1 MLTVAEIRGLEAA
14 EREYSRSDEKGLS
27 IVVLPSGAKVWK
39 FRFNFGKKQQK
50 MHFGSFP
57 EVGLKEARDRRDEAR
72 VLIRKGIDPRQRAV
86 EVGKSAAPTFAEIAD
101 QWFEQRR
108 LHEWSPSHYD
118 KRRAQYEL
126 HTRPAL
132 GGRPVDEI
140 SSGELYKFLAVIAV
154 DGGKAEAAK
163 RLRGDIENIFAL
175 AKVLNL
181 VEHNPATGIGS
192 QLPTPKATHFPA
204 IIEPKAFGGFLRA
217 LRNMPKRSYPQTRIA
232 ALISPHLALRP
243 NELCK
248 GRWDE
253 VDFDAAT
260 WVIPGTRMKESR
272 DLVVPLSRQV
282 LELPQEPYPYSG
294 RDEWI
299 FPGAR
304 DHKKHMSLM
313 TIEQVFNRLGYAG
326 VQCPHGLRASFRT
339 MAAEELEEDERFLEM
354 QVGHVVKD
362 SNGTAYNRTAFL
374 KQRVGVM
381 QRWSDFLDLLAAN
394 NA

>member
-1 MLTVAEIRGLEAA
+1 MLTVKELREAYAQDKEYTIRDSLGLFILV
-14 EREYSRSDEKGLS
+14 RPNGTKRWKMRFRRKGSQHRLD
-27 IVVLPSGAKVWK
+27 LGA
-39 FRFNFGKKQQK
+39 
-50 MHFGSFP
+50 FP
-57 EVGLKEARDRRDEAR
+57 EVGLAQARKLRDEAR
-72 VLIRKGIDPRQRAV
+72 SKILQGIDPRPR
-86 EVGKSAAPTFAEIAD
+86 EVAHVYVPTFGEIAD
-101 QWFEQRR
+101 EWFKQRQ
-108 LHEWSPSHYD
+108 LHEWSPGHYD

-132 GGRPVDEI
+132 GERPVDQI
-140 SSGELYKFLAVIAV
+140 TSGELFDFLAAIAV
-154 DGGKAEAAK
+154 AGGKAEAAK
-163 RLRGDIENIFAL
+163 RLRGDIENILAL
-175 AKVLNL
+175 AKVRNL
-181 VEHNPATGIGS
+181 IEHNPATGIGS
-192 QLPTPKATHFPA
+192 QLPTPKPEHFPA
-204 IIEPKAFGGFLRA
+204 IIEPKAFGAFLRA

-232 ALISPHLALRP
+232 ALIAPHLALRP

-260 WVIPGTRMKESR
+260 WVIPSSRMKEGR

-282 LELPQEPYPYSG
+282 LELLEELYPYSG

-339 MAAEELEEDERFLEM
+339 MAAEQLEEDERFLEM

-381 QRWSDFLDLLAAN
+381 QRWSDYLDLLAAN

>member
-1 MLTVAEIRGLEAA
+1 MLSVKEFKEAYA
-14 EREYSRSDEKGLS
+14 RDKEYTLRDSLGLS
-27 IVVLPSGAKVWK
+27 LLVRPNGTKRWK
-39 FRFNFGKKQQK
+39 FRFRLDGKARTLDL
-50 MHFGSFP
+50 GAFP
-57 EVGLKEARDRRDEAR
+57 DVSASAARRLRDVAR
-72 VLIRKGIDPRQRAV
+72 GKVAHGIDPQQRAV
-86 EVGKSAAPTFAEIAD
+86 QVAKSVAPTFGEIAD
-101 QWFEQRR
+101 QWFDQRR
-108 LHEWSPSHYD
+108 THEWSPGHYD

-132 GGRPVDEI
+132 GERPVDEI
-140 SSGELYKFLAVIAV
+140 TSGELFNFLAVIAV
-154 DGGKAEAAK
+154 HGGKAEAAK

-175 AKVLNL
+175 AKVRNL

-204 IIEPKAFGGFLRA
+204 IIEPRAFGAFLRA
-217 LRNMPKRSYPQTRIA
+217 LRDMPNRTYPQTRIG
-232 ALISPHLALRP
+232 ALVAPHLALRP

-248 GRWDE
+248 GRWEE
-253 VDFDAAT
+253 VDFEAAT
-260 WVIPGTRMKESR
+260 WVIPGSRMKESR

-282 LELPQEPYPYSG
+282 LELLQELYPYSG

-313 TIEQVFNRLGYAG
+313 SLEQVFNRLGYAG

-339 MAAEELEEDERFLEM
+339 MAAEQLEEDERFLEM

-362 SNGTAYNRTAFL
+362 ANGTAYNRTAFFQ
-374 KQRVGVM
+374 QRVGVM
-381 QRWSDFLDLLAAN
+381 QRWSDYIDGLACGTA
-394 NA
+394 